1 MKYLTKTPSWTPASS
16 KTSPDLSMFAGDF
29 FLPTSLKRR
38 DRSIWSR
45 TCNMQFD
52 VLKVLRP
59 SGEKWRYYFPSYCAA
74 FFRTCFHDKE
84 LIIIYHCIQ
93 VILGN
98 ISYIVNDRKQKEW
111 YKFQQIVFD
120 IVYFDSFFYIKNYHR
135 DDWIIKIIIKSIT
148 SGKIYNI
155 MTEMNLQSIFTI

>member
-1 MKYLTKTPSWTPASS
+1 MKYLTKTLSWTPASS

-29 FLPTSLKRR
+29 FSPTSLKRR
-38 DRSIWSR
+38 DRLIWSM

-52 VLKVLRP
+52 VLKVLLP

-93 VILGN
+93 VILGK
-98 ISYIVNDRKQKEW
+98 IPYIVNKKN
-111 YKFQQIVFD
+111 D
-120 IVYFDSFFYIKNYHR
+120 ISFSRLYLIQCILIFLYIKNYHR